1 MADGINIDT
10 LEIEVEA
17 SSESAVAKIN
27 ALTEALKSLQTVT
40 KQKFGDIAKKID
52 GIGGSASVAQKKVQE
67 KKEIINRAT
76 GKASKPVEFD
86 ASKAVKGIKGLDKE
100 ISNTE
105 KNIARLRAKIET
117 IESAKATA
125 EKPTPELIGSF
136 DAQISKAK
144 EVLKEQF
151 DILSALRSQQNSLRD
166 SLHEGIS
173 SMGVSDSFDQV
184 DKDVDKLAEK
194 MKDLASA
201 AEETAQGLDLKK
213 TLRDSLYGDIK
224 ERTDAIRDSLR
235 DAKDEFG
242 RFSEFINYA
251 PGIEGLESAQDYA
264 KEIREQFKAA
274 TYAAKEAKQ
283 EIEQSVNLNQPIS
296 DIQIGNFV
304 KAENAIDALK
314 GKYAELQSDFRWLP
328 ILPDFSKQKSVIASS
343 VEDFREVKNAASE
356 AKEKI
361 EEIGGEEIKPPD
373 MKALKKALNDLT
385 GASLDGLKRTLAS
398 AELQTVKTDGKLAAM
413 RRTLDRL
420 KDTPGFEAVE
430 KDLQDFAARADHA
443 KLYIEDFKKAIDLI
457 EDYKPDLSMPGVAE
471 EIQAVTAELKR
482 LQDEYKAA
490 SNTSK
495 IAGETAK
502 NSMADLK
509 AAAKGTK
516 AGDPPGKLDI
526 FKDIKGV
533 LDNIAQKKI
542 GQILPKG
549 AETSIK
555 ALSGAFQGLTKSA
568 LGFASAHPVVA
579 GAILAIGLA
588 VKAVVGQMQKLASSA
603 FSAAK
608 KGFELLA
615 SGARKLAASIKDLLK
630 SGIGNLGK
638 GIAGIGNHVVSGI
651 TKPFRNALSAFQKW
665 KSAIGR
671 VAFYR
676 VVREAVKQ
684 ITDGFKTGM
693 DNLYQYS
700 RLVGT
705 EFAPAMDR
713 LATSSLYLKN
723 SLGAMAAPLIQ
734 ALAPAID
741 FIIDKF
747 VSLLNVIGKVFA
759 ALTGK
764 SVYTQAKKHAVEY
777 GEAAKNA
784 SKATKDFLLGI
795 DELNV
800 INDNAGG
807 AGGAA
812 SDFGSMFEE
821 VEVPNDIK
829 DWAGKIRE
837 AIENGEWRK
846 VGEIVAD
853 KLNEIVDS
861 WDSYAWG
868 ARLGELINNGLNV
881 AYGFLTTFDFEQ
893 LGRKVADGINGIF
906 DTVDWDLLGRTFAA
920 GWNGLFDFIY
930 GFATKLDWRGIGS
943 SIADAINGA
952 IDEFNF
958 ERAAQA
964 ISKLVTGIFT
974 TFKTAIRETHWYTLG
989 QELGNFINN
998 IDWYG
1003 IIYGALTTITAALDA
1018 LRMGIDGFL
1027 SRWNWQKTAME
1038 VYTAINDAFKSISW
1052 GSLGKSIGDG
1062 IKTALAFV
1070 STVLDGIEWR
1080 DIGNKIGQFIIGLDW
1095 VGILAGLANVIVSGI
1110 NAAIRTV
1117 SGLISTIQPHIKEWA
1132 KNLGDNFMEAIRK
1145 IEWADAGKAL
1155 SDGIEAAL
1163 DFMIEFMQTVDWDEV
1178 GQHITEFLENIDWD
1192 TLLTKW
1198 GQLLGEVMS
1207 AKMKVIDVSGIL
1219 EVGANIVKGLWDGWW
1234 AEWEAGGGI
1243 LGWLKR
1249 EFLEKFLGAIKNL
1262 FGIHSPST
1270 VMAEIGGYIVEGL
1283 LQGLSDTW
1291 HVIYDFF
1298 TQTMPEWWD
1307 KYIAPWFTLEKWS
1320 ELVSSIGTSIKN
1332 AWSETVTQWAT
1343 DISAWWDT
1351 HVAPWFTLEKWAGIA
1366 KSIKDSIITSLSD
1379 TVKQWKT
1386 DITSWWSENV
1396 APWFKLEKW
1405 TTLVK
1410 TIKDSIIDS
1419 LKNTVTQWKTDIKNW
1434 WDEHVSP
1441 WFTFEKWS
1449 NTVKSIKDSIIT
1461 SLGDAVTKWKTD
1473 IKNWWDNDVSPW
1485 FTLEKW
1491 KELGENA
1498 LEGLFS
1504 GLSNIGGK
1512 IWTWGGNLV
1521 AGVKDFFGI
1530 HSPSTLFRDQIGLN
1544 MGLGIA
1550 KGINNSESDILS
1562 SLSDITKDMKNQLN
1576 GMSFN
1581 IEPVQPQYAVR
1592 QNPYAAIPASFA
1604 QAQSAGASISN
1615 YSSTT
1620 TNVSNDNSDMV
1631 SALYAVAET
1640 IVEAINSNGDRP
1652 ISIDGKTLMQSVERA
1667 QRQRGA
1673 NIMGGGVLG

>member
-283 EIEQSVNLNQPIS
+283 EIGQSVNLNQPIS

-457 EDYKPDLSMPGVAE
+457 EDYKPDLSMPSVAE

-502 NSMADLK
+502 NSMAELK

-516 AGDPPGKLDI
+516 AGDSPGKLDI

-651 TKPFRNALSAFQKW
+651 TRPFRNALASFQKW

-671 VAFYR
+671 MAFYSAVYAGLR
-676 VVREAVKQ
+676 IIREGIKEGIQ
-684 ITDGFKTGM
+684 
-693 DNLYQYS
+693 NLYEYS
-700 RLVGT
+700 RLAGT
-705 EFAPAMDR
+705 EFAPAMNS
-713 LATSSLYLKN
+713 LATNALYLKN

-734 ALAPAID
+734 ALAPAVE

-747 VSLLNVIGKVFA
+747 VALLNVIGKVFA

-777 GEAAKNA
+777 GEAAKDA

-800 INDNAGG
+800 LNENSGG

-812 SDFGSMFEE
+812 SDFGDMFEE

-829 DWAGKIRE
+829 DWAAQIRE

-920 GWNGLFDFIY
+920 EWNGLMAFIY
-930 GFATKLDWRGIGS
+930 GLITGFHWDVFGKA
-943 SIADAINGA
+943 IADAIIGFFSEIDWELPIKILKAGIDAAREALVGVLSEFGERLDIKGITDPLIEIVNTVADTLQKLIDQTVEWFKNLDFTPLLSAFENLLAAVAPLVETISNGLLWA
-952 IDEFNF
+952 YENVLLPFGTWTIE
-958 ERAAQA
+958 EA
-964 ISKLVTGIFT
+964 LP
-974 TFKTAIRETHWYTLG
+974 TAIGLLSTAFEFLTAVLENLSPVAKFIISDIITPLASAAWDVISAAVEAVANSFEKLTNLLKGNTSFSDFLDSLAPGEAIILGIATVLGVAATAFVTIKAAVAAFNIVAGTLKVV
-989 QELGNFINN
+989 L
-998 IDWYG
+998 
-1003 IIYGALTTITAALDA
+1003 AALASPIGIAVAAVAA
-1018 LRMGIDGFL
+1018 LSAGFVLLYQHSEGFRDFVDGVV
-1027 SRWNWQKTAME
+1027 E
-1038 VYTAINDAFKSISW
+1038 
-1052 GSLGKSIGDG
+1052 G
-1062 IKTALAFV
+1062 
-1070 STVLDGIEWR
+1070 
-1080 DIGNKIGQFIIGLDW
+1080 
-1095 VGILAGLANVIVSGI
+1095 
-1110 NAAIRTV
+1110 
-1117 SGLISTIQPHIKEWA
+1117 A
-1132 KNLGDNFMEAIRK
+1132 KNLLPGIIQGIKDGWNTFTEGLNK
-1145 IEWADAGKAL
+1145 IW
-1155 SDGIEAAL
+1155 
-1163 DFMIEFMQTVDWDEV
+1163 
-1178 GQHITEFLENIDWD
+1178 
-1192 TLLTKW
+1192 
-1198 GQLLGEVMS
+1198 
-1207 AKMKVIDVSGIL
+1207 SGI
-1219 EVGANIVKGLWDGWW
+1219 V
-1234 AEWEAGGGI
+1234 
-1243 LGWLKR
+1243 
-1249 EFLEKFLGAIKNL
+1249 
-1262 FGIHSPST
+1262 
-1270 VMAEIGGYIVEGL
+1270 
-1283 LQGLSDTW
+1283 QG
-1291 HVIYDFF
+1291 F
-1298 TQTMPEWWD
+1298 
-1307 KYIAPWFTLEKWS
+1307 
-1320 ELVSSIGTSIKN
+1320 
-1332 AWSETVTQWAT
+1332 
-1343 DISAWWDT
+1343 
-1351 HVAPWFTLEKWAGIA
+1351 
-1366 KSIKDSIITSLSD
+1366 
-1379 TVKQWKT
+1379 
-1386 DITSWWSENV
+1386 
-1396 APWFKLEKW
+1396 
-1405 TTLVK
+1405 
-1410 TIKDSIIDS
+1410 
-1419 LKNTVTQWKTDIKNW
+1419 
-1434 WDEHVSP
+1434 
-1441 WFTFEKWS
+1441 
-1449 NTVKSIKDSIIT
+1449 
-1461 SLGDAVTKWKTD
+1461 
-1473 IKNWWDNDVSPW
+1473 
-1485 FTLEKW
+1485 
-1491 KELGENA
+1491 
-1498 LEGLFS
+1498 
-1504 GLSNIGGK
+1504 
-1512 IWTWGGNLV
+1512 
-1521 AGVKDFFGI
+1521 KDFFGI
-1530 HSPSTLFRDQIGLN
+1530 HSPSTVFAELGRFLIG
-1544 MGLGIA
+1544 GLLGGISQTW
-1550 KGINNSESDILS
+1550 GDIVSFFSEKVDALKETLSTAWENIKQTASEKWESIKSTLS
-1562 SLSDITKDMKNQLN
+1562 STWENLKTTAGTAFENIKTAISEKWEAVKTDTAEKWGQVKTTLFDAWDSLKTTAASKFEEIGSTISSKWESIVNKASGWGRDLCRNISDGISGGISWVRNAATDIANNIRNRLHFSEPDIGPLSDFHTYMPDMLKLMAQGIKDNSHLAVN
-1576 GMSFN
+1576 AASDLADSMSRVFQE
-1581 IEPVQPQYAVR
+1581 IEPVQPQCAAR
-1592 QNPYAAIPASFA
+1592 QNPYATMPASFT
-1604 QAQSAGASISN
+1604 QAQSAGSSISN

-1631 SALYAVAET
+1631 SALYAVAGT
-1640 IVEAINSNGDRP
+1640 IVEAINENSERP
-1652 ISIDGKTLMQSVERA
+1652 ITLDGKTLMQSVERA